1 MEPNELEKI
10 LLAAADAGVADNLPK
25 RLAQIPPLV
34 NEKSNQAGKVGEA
47 AALLIS
53 THAKPSKAL
62 VESCIQL
69 ARIKVPGTALR
80 LALGSQVRALFPK
93 WPDAT
98 GLDAALGL
106 SIPGTEITH
115 AGARLNLLALLLH
128 EHISPE
134 LSLHDNP
141 PKGHKFHV
149 YNSNFGFGRVEG
161 IDAAAG
167 SVTTVFKAKQNLLLH
182 PVAEKSHL
190 VVPGSLAQK
199 LLEGAKID
207 VASCIAADL
216 AAELELCFVPHLKI
230 SQALLT
236 RLLMPN
242 YIKSVKSFE
251 AWFARK
257 RAANTAAAS
266 AGAPMSSAATA
277 AAARASDTART
288 LAELKD
294 LLASAQSVT
303 AAQLEPLGKLF
314 DVAGDKEAQKQI
326 FAETLATIGT
336 LCSDAEAFA
345 AFAKRSDKALIWKD
359 VKAFFILADKLPA
372 RLAPALTSAA
382 FAAMGSDMILKGIID
397 IPIRY
402 WDPLALAL
410 GDSCEA
416 ELLAAVASASKS
428 GDCSPDAVC
437 WLWNRFGSKRQA
449 ELGPVIGSSQL
460 ILRVIAKKGDTKA
473 GKDLRKILLD
483 DEKFQRFLMGDG
495 QAQLIRELVSSVR
508 SLPGLDSGE
517 KQSLLVRVVRLFPQH
532 KNLVE
537 EKSVSVAVRGIEK
550 VTSMRSYNEKRAELE
565 DITRNQIPANSEA
578 IARARDHGDLRENFE
593 FKAAKEK
600 QKLLSFR
607 QAELETMLNE
617 VRPTDFSEFPL
628 KDRIVPG
635 CVVTLKVGSKNVV
648 YTVLGLWD
656 SDPERLYISFDTPL
670 GKALLGRAVGDQVD
684 MPDGSEASIA
694 KFESLS
700 SKLLAELAG

>member
-1 MEPNELEKI
+1 MEPTELEKI
-10 LLAAADAGVADNLPK
+10 LLAAADAGDAGNLPK

-34 NEKSNQAGKVGEA
+34 NEKSNQAGKLGEA
-47 AALLIS
+47 VALLLS
-53 THAKPSKAL
+53 SQSKPSKAL

-80 LALGSQVRALFPK
+80 QALGSQARALFPK

-134 LSLHDNP
+134 LSLHELP

-149 YNSNFGFGRVEG
+149 YNSNFGFGRVEAV
-161 IDAAAG
+161 DAGTG
-167 SVTTVFKAKQNLLLH
+167 SVTTVFKAKQNIALQQF
-182 PVAEKSHL
+182 AEKSHL

-242 YIKSVKSFE
+242 YIKSVKAFE
-251 AWFARK
+251 TWFARK
-257 RAANTAAAS
+257 RAANTAA
-266 AGAPMSSAATA
+266 SSAAAPASAASA
-277 AAARASDTART
+277 AASARASDSART

-294 LLASAQSVT
+294 LLASAQSVS
-303 AAQLEPLGKLF
+303 AAQLESLGKLF
-314 DVAGDKEAQKQI
+314 DGAGDKEAQKQI
-326 FAETLATIGT
+326 FAETLATLGT
-336 LCSDAEAFA
+336 LCPDAEAFA
-345 AFAKRSDKALIWKD
+345 AFAKRSDKALLWKD
-359 VKAFFILADKLPA
+359 VKALFILADKLPA

-382 FAAMGSDMILKGIID
+382 VAAMGRELLLKGIIE

-410 GDSCEA
+410 GDSCE
-416 ELLAAVASASKS
+416 EDLLAAVASASKS
-428 GDCSPDAVC
+428 GDCSPDAIC

-537 EKSVSVAVRGIEK
+537 EKSVSVAVRSLEK
-550 VTSMRSYNEKRAELE
+550 VTSMRSYNEKRVELD

-600 QKLLSFR
+600 QKFLSIR
-607 QAELETMLNE
+607 KGELESMLNE

-628 KDRIVPG
+628 KDRVVPG
-635 CVVTLKVGSKNVV
+635 CVVTLKVNDKNLV

-656 SDPERLYISFDTPL
+656 SDPEKLYISFDTPL
-670 GKALLGRAVGDQVD
+670 GKTLMGRAVGDAID
-684 MPDGSEASIA
+684 LPDGSEATIA
-694 KFESLS
+694 KLEALS
-700 SKLLAELAG
+700 PKLLAELAN